1 MGRGSPE
8 KKTDLGIH
16 LPTVRLSKGGV
27 AAASQAPQLCA
38 WFRDHRETIGRG
50 VGGVYWTMSAILFV
64 LWVLGLI
71 SGSTEGRWV
80 HLLLIFSLV
89 TLILALA
96 RRGRGA
102 LA

>member
-1 MGRGSPE
+1 LPE
-8 KKTDLGIH
+8 KKSDLGRL
-16 LPTVRLSKGGV
+16 LPRVRLSKGGV
-27 AAASQAPQLCA
+27 AAAGRPPQLCA
-38 WFRDHRETIGRG
+38 RSRGQGGG

-80 HLLLIFSLV
+80 HLLLIFAMV
-89 TLILALA
+89 TLILAVA

-102 LA
+102 LT

>member
-1 MGRGSPE
+1 M
-8 KKTDLGIH
+8 
-16 LPTVRLSKGGV
+16 
-27 AAASQAPQLCA
+27 
-38 WFRDHRETIGRG
+38 
-50 VGGVYWTMSAILFV
+50 YWTMSAILFV

-80 HLLLIFSLV
+80 HLLWVFALV
-89 TLILALA
+89 TLLLAVA

>member
-1 MGRGSPE
+1 MPE
-8 KKTDLGIH
+8 KKSGLGTA
-16 LPTVRLSKGGV
+16 LPTAGLSKGGV
-27 AAASQAPQLCA
+27 AVGSQAPQLCA
-38 WFRDHRETIGRG
+38 RSPWAMGRG

-64 LWVLGLI
+64 LWVLGLV

-80 HLLLIFSLV
+80 HLLLIFSMV

>member
-1 MGRGSPE
+1 MGGRKKSPIWELLCPLRDCRKEGLPQPAGRPSFAHGS
-8 KKTDLGIH
+8 
-16 LPTVRLSKGGV
+16 
-27 AAASQAPQLCA
+27 
-38 WFRDHRETIGRG
+38 ETIGRG

-80 HLLLIFSLV
+80 HLLLIFSMV

>member
-1 MGRGSPE
+1 M
-8 KKTDLGIH
+8 
-16 LPTVRLSKGGV
+16 
-27 AAASQAPQLCA
+27 
-38 WFRDHRETIGRG
+38 GRG

-64 LWVLGLI
+64 LWVLGLV

-80 HLLLIFSLV
+80 HLLLIFSMV